1 MFLVWTNYSW
11 RRHSTGGGD
20 ERSLACSPCPGRLL
34 GATLTHQ
41 SAWNRN
47 SRKLAVRPGTLRLAL
62 SPPRAASPAL
72 QPGHRNG
79 GEDDYERHYDSVD
92 ELGSQGSSR
101 LTQQLGKQLLN
112 GLVPGQRGHESQ
124 SERDQLGELVQHFG
138 AQLLLLLPYLGVVD
152 FCGHAGTVQADP
164 CVHLKPAGMVEGDT
178 ASRSLYSPNLVED

>member
-1 MFLVWTNYSW
+1 MNSANF
-11 RRHSTGGGD
+11 
-20 ERSLACSPCPGRLL
+20 ACCVFAEVAVALLPRAPVLSGSP
-34 GATLTHQ
+34 
-41 SAWNRN
+41 S
-47 SRKLAVRPGTLRLAL
+47 LRLTL
-62 SPPRAASPAL
+62 LRPLGGPA
-72 QPGHRNG
+72 HRNG
-79 GEDDYERHYDSVD
+79 GKDDYERHYDSID